1 MHAFDMLP
9 FGAFEPR
16 PGGGMRLHGG
26 KGSSAPAPDP
36 RLVDAQIKSM
46 GIQDDVIQRM
56 MAQSDEMLPIQR
68 EQLQFGLDS
77 AKTAFQQSQ
86 DDRVYAL
93 ERRGQLTGL
102 QDKMISDAK
111 SFDSGARGDELA
123 NQAQADVG
131 QQFAN
136 SKAQTA
142 RSMARMGI
150 NPNSGKTLAVNSEL
164 GVAEAAAKA
173 GVSSSARESARAEG
187 YALTDRASNAL
198 AGYPSMGMGTTGAAA
213 GFGASGVGLANASLA
228 GRNSGYGAAAQV
240 AGQMGTNATGMYGQ
254 QANFNLQNQQ
264 MSNSSS
270 SGLWGAVGNMAGAAI
285 SAGSKPWWM
294 SLSDENAKE
303 GIKPVDSNEALKAVR
318 NIPVSRWT
326 YKPGQGD
333 GGEHI
338 GPMAQ
343 DVNAEVG
350 DQAAPGGRAVDLI
363 SMNGIA
369 MAAIKALDKKV
380 SNIVARRG
388 TKGL

>member
-1 MHAFDMLP
+1 MWMFEMLP

-26 KGSSAPAPDP
+26 KGNSAPAPDP
-36 RLVDAQIKSM
+36 RLVEAQIKSM
-46 GIQDDVIQRM
+46 GIQDDVIQRI

-86 DDRVYAL
+86 DDRAYAL

-111 SFDSGARGDELA
+111 SFDSGARGNELA

-131 QQFAN
+131 QQFNN
-136 SKAQTA
+136 SRQQTA

-150 NPNSGKTLAVNSEL
+150 NPNSGKSLAINSEM
-164 GVAEAAAKA
+164 GVSEAAAKA
-173 GVSSSARESARAEG
+173 GVSSGARESARAEG

-228 GRNSGYGAAAQV
+228 GRTSGYGSAAQI

-254 QANFNLQNQQ
+254 QANYQTQAQQAQN
-264 MSNSSS
+264 
-270 SGLWGAVGNMAGAAI
+270 GLWGALGTVGGMAL
-285 SAGSKPWWM
+285 SAYAK
-294 SLSDENAKE
+294 SDVNAKE
-303 GIKPVDSNEALKAVR
+303 HIKPVDGDQALQAIR
-318 NIPVSRWT
+318 NIPISKWN
-326 YKPGQGD
+326 YKPGEGD
-333 GGEHI
+333 GGEHV

-343 DVNAEVG
+343 DVQAEVG
-350 DQAAPGGRAVDLI
+350 NQVAPGGKAIDLI

-380 SNIVARRG
+380 SSIVARRG
-388 TKGL
+388 TKGI

>member
-1 MHAFDMLP
+1 MWMFETLP
-9 FGAFEPR
+9 LGAFEPR
-16 PGGGMRLHGG
+16 PGGGMRLYGG

-36 RLVDAQIKSM
+36 RLVEAQVKSM

-56 MAQSDEMLPIQR
+56 MSQSDEMLPIQK

-86 DDRVYAL
+86 DDRAYAL

-111 SFDSGARGDELA
+111 SFDSGARGNELA

-136 SKAQTA
+136 SRDQTA

-150 NPNSGKTLAVNSEL
+150 NPNSGKSLAINSQL

-173 GVSSSARESARAEG
+173 GVSSSARESARSEG

-198 AGYPSMGMGTTGAAA
+198 AGYPSMGMSATGAGA
-213 GFGASGVGLANASLA
+213 GYGASGIGLANASLA
-228 GRNSGYGAAAQV
+228 GQNSGYGSAAQV
-240 AGQMGTNATGMYGQ
+240 AGQLGTNATGMYGQ

-270 SGLWGAVGNMAGAAI
+270 SGMWGALGSVAGAAM
-285 SAGSKPWWM
+285 SAGSKAPWWM
-294 SLSDENAKE
+294 AMSDVNAKE
-303 GIKPVDSNEALKAVR
+303 DIQPVDGNQALQAIRK
-318 NIPVSRWT
+318 IPISKWS

-333 GGEHI
+333 GGGHI

-350 DQAAPGGRAVDLI
+350 DQAAPGGKAIDLI

-369 MAAIKALDKKV
+369 MAAIQALDKKV
-380 SNIVARRG
+380 NSIAARG
-388 TKGL
+388 IKGA

>member
-1 MHAFDMLP
+1 MWMFEMPPL
-9 FGAFEPR
+9 GAFEPR

-26 KGSSAPAPDP
+26 KGSSAQAPDP
-36 RLVDAQIKSM
+36 QLVQAQVKSM

-56 MAQSDEMLPIQR
+56 MAQSDEMQPIQK

-86 DDRVYAL
+86 DDRAYAL

-111 SFDSGARGDELA
+111 SFDSGARGNELA

-131 QQFAN
+131 QQFNN
-136 SKAQTA
+136 SRQQTA
-142 RSMARMGI
+142 RSMARTGV
-150 NPNSGKTLAVNSEL
+150 NPNSGKALAINSEM
-164 GVAEAAAKA
+164 GVSEAAAKA
-173 GVSSSARESARAEG
+173 GVSSSARESARSEG

-198 AGYPSMGMGTTGAAA
+198 AGYPSMGMSATGSGA
-213 GFGASGVGLANASLA
+213 GYGASGVGLANASLA
-228 GRNSGYGAAAQV
+228 GQNSGYGSAAQV
-240 AGQMGTNATGMYGQ
+240 AGQMGTNATSMYGAQSNYATQSQ
-254 QANFNLQNQQ
+254 QA
-264 MSNSSS
+264 SNS
-270 SGLWGAVGNMAGAAI
+270 LWGSLGTIGGVAL
-285 SAGSKPWWM
+285 SAYAR
-294 SLSDENAKE
+294 SDVNAKE
-303 GIKPVDSNEALKAVR
+303 DIKPVDGNQALQAIR
-318 NIPVSRWT
+318 NIPISKWS

-333 GGEHI
+333 GGEHV

-350 DQAAPGGRAVDLI
+350 DQVAPGGKAIDLI

-380 SNIVARRG
+380 SSIVARRG
-388 TKGL
+388 TKGI

>member
-1 MHAFDMLP
+1 MFEMLP
-9 FGAFEPR
+9 LGAFEPR
-16 PGGGMRLHGG
+16 PGGGMRFHGG

-36 RLVDAQIKSM
+36 RLVDAQVKSM

-56 MAQSDEMLPIQR
+56 MAQSDEMQPIQK

-86 DDRVYAL
+86 DDRAYAL

-111 SFDSGARGDELA
+111 SFDSGARGNELA

-136 SKAQTA
+136 SRDQTA

-150 NPNSGKTLAVNSEL
+150 NPNSGKSLAINGQL

-228 GRNSGYGAAAQV
+228 GRTAGYGLAAQV

-254 QANFNLQNQQ
+254 QANYQTQAQQAQN
-264 MSNSSS
+264 
-270 SGLWGAVGNMAGAAI
+270 GLWGSLGTIGGMAL
-285 SAGSKPWWM
+285 SAWAK
-294 SLSDENAKE
+294 SDVNAKE
-303 GIKPVDSNEALKAVR
+303 DIQPVDGNQALQAIRK
-318 NIPVSRWT
+318 IPISKWN
-326 YKPGQGD
+326 YKPGEGD
-333 GGEHI
+333 GGEHV

-343 DVNAEVG
+343 DVQSQLG
-350 DQAAPGGRAVDLI
+350 DQVAPGGKAIDLI

-380 SNIVARRG
+380 SSIVARRG
-388 TKGL
+388 TKGI

>member
-1 MHAFDMLP
+1 MSQFEMLP
-9 FGAFEPR
+9 LGAFEPR
-16 PGGGMRLHGG
+16 PGGGMRLYGG

-56 MAQSDEMLPIQR
+56 MAQSDEMQPLQR

-86 DDRVYAL
+86 DDRAYAL

-111 SFDSGARGDELA
+111 GFDSGARGTELA

-131 QQFAN
+131 QQFASSRQQMGRN
-136 SKAQTA
+136 
-142 RSMARMGI
+142 MARMGI
-150 NPNSGKTLAVNSEL
+150 NPNSGKSLAINSEM
-164 GVAEAAAKA
+164 GGSEATARA
-173 GVSSSARESARAEG
+173 GVSSAARESARAEG
-187 YALTDRASNAL
+187 YAMTDRASNAL

-228 GRNSGYGAAAQV
+228 GRNSGYGSAAQV
-240 AGQMGTNATGMYGQ
+240 AGQMGTNATGMYGA
-254 QANFNLQNQQ
+254 QANYQTQSAQAQN
-264 MSNSSS
+264 
-270 SGLWGAVGNMAGAAI
+270 GLWGALGSLAGA
-285 SAGSKPWWM
+285 GM
-294 SLSDENAKE
+294 SLYARSDVNAKE
-303 GIKPVDSNEALKAVR
+303 DIQPVDDNQALQAIRK
-318 NIPVSRWT
+318 IPISKWA

-333 GGEHI
+333 GGEHV

-350 DQAAPGGRAVDLI
+350 DQAAPGGKAIDLI

-380 SNIVARRG
+380 SSIVAQRG
-388 TKGL
+388 TKGI